1 MSIRKS
7 IKFFYKKLLIN
18 IFSIIYKKPT
28 KFITSKNFLI
38 AKFKNKKGSLSKYK
52 IFYEKNV
59 NVFSDDLYNISIYR
73 NNSLITNL
81 SLQLD
86 NKGTKQSS
94 KKIIL

>member
-1 MSIRKS
+1 M
-7 IKFFYKKLLIN
+7 
-18 IFSIIYKKPT
+18 
-28 KFITSKNFLI
+28 
-38 AKFKNKKGSLSKYK
+38 
-52 IFYEKNV
+52 KNV